1 MVVLGTALE
10 IFTKLGGAF
19 ASRWLHVIVGITWI
33 GLLYY
38 FNVVQV
44 PAFAELDADARNKAM
59 DKITWRA
66 LWWFRWSALATLV
79 TGIAILAAQTDQVGD
94 KQQLWSGDYFKSAPG
109 MSILT
114 GILLA
119 VTMFA
124 NVWLVI
130 WPKQQIV
137 IANARN
143 VLAGGQADPAVPDAA
158 RRGALASR
166 QNTIFSIPMLLF
178 MVGTSH
184 FFGSSHF
191 LFDPSSGRRV
201 IYWIVTLVVWL
212 VLELNALGMIAGTGA
227 TWTKKIYDTHINAII
242 TGLVLAVGWYALWEI
257 VLRA

>member
-1 MVVLGTALE
+1 MVLGAALE
-10 IFTKLGGAF
+10 IFTKVGGAF

-66 LWWFRWSALATLV
+66 LWWFRWSALATLI
-79 TGIAILAAQTDQVGD
+79 TGIAILAAQTDQTGD
-94 KQQLWSGDYFKSAPG
+94 SQQLWSADYFKVAPG
-109 MSILT
+109 ISILT
-114 GILLA
+114 GVLLA

-130 WPKQQIV
+130 WPAQKVV
-137 IANARN
+137 IGNARN
-143 VLAGGQADPAVPDAA
+143 VLAGGQADPAAPDAA

-166 QNTIFSIPMLLF
+166 MNTIFSIPMLLF

-184 FFGSSHF
+184 FFVSSHF
-191 LFDPSSGRRV
+191 RQDPSGNRRIAYWV
-201 IYWIVTLVVWL
+201 ITLVAWAI
-212 VLELNALGMIAGTGA
+212 LELNALGVIAGTA
-227 TWTKKIYDTHINAII
+227 PNWTKKIYETHLNAII
-242 TGLVLAVGWYALWEI
+242 TGFVLAVGWYALWEI
-257 VLRA
+257 LLRA

>member
-1 MVVLGTALE
+1 MVVGTALE
-10 IFTKLGGAF
+10 VITRLGGSF
-19 ASRWLHVIVGITWI
+19 VSRWLHVVVGITWI

-38 FNVVQV
+38 FNFVQT

-66 LWWFRWSALATLV
+66 LWWFRWSAMATLL
-79 TGIAILAAQTDQVGD
+79 TGILILAFGVNGAESDFTSSDF
-94 KQQLWSGDYFKSAPG
+94 WKSNEGVA
-109 MSILT
+109 IAT

-130 WPKQQIV
+130 WPKQQVV

-143 VLAGGQADPAVPDAA
+143 VLAGGEADPATPDAA

-166 QNTIFSIPMLLF
+166 MNTIFSIPMLLF
-178 MVGTSH
+178 MVGAPH
-184 FFGSSHF
+184 FFGASAQW
-191 LFDPSSGRRV
+191 DAAGQSGKRTV
-201 IYWIVTLVVWL
+201 YWIVTVIVWG
-212 VLELNALGMIAGTGA
+212 VLELNALGLIAGTA
-227 TWTKKIYDTHINAII
+227 QNWTKKIYETHLNAII
-242 TGLVLAVGWYALWEI
+242 TGFVLAVGWYALWEI